1 MLALLG
7 SILVIHLFALMSP
20 GPDFVFV
27 TRTAIVESR
36 ARAILGVAGIVAGQI
51 IWSGLSLLG
60 LDILFQEFAGLQKI
74 IAFAGGCYLLWMA
87 FGILRSVWM
96 TLGVKPSAEKAEAH
110 ADASSDKTGGV
121 KHPFL
126 YGFFTNLANPKAL
139 VYFGSIFS
147 TFVTPDVDASARLL
161 LFVTMTV
168 EAFLWFA
175 AVALLFGSGPLR
187 EGYRRI
193 ARAIDAVTGVLFAGF
208 GIGLVV
214 SVLRNEA

>member
-1 MLALLG
+1 MPAAWNRSIEQPRSSSIVSDSTISANRHEDKSTPFKLARKK
-7 SILVIHLFALMSP
+7 LVPAKRTSSNATRLRRASAMSACEQS
-20 GPDFVFV
+20 V
-27 TRTAIVESR
+27 
-36 ARAILGVAGIVAGQI
+36 ARAAKSSTV
-51 IWSGLSLLG
+51 
-60 LDILFQEFAGLQKI
+60 
-74 IAFAGGCYLLWMA
+74 
-87 FGILRSVWM
+87 
-96 TLGVKPSAEKAEAH
+96 PSDAPAP
-110 ADASSDKTGGV
+110 ADDAGGV

-126 YGFFTNLANPKAL
+126 YGLFTNLANPKAL

>member
-87 FGILRSVWM
+87 FGILRSVWR
-96 TLGVKPSAEKAEAH
+96 TRAAKSSTVS
-110 ADASSDKTGGV
+110 ADAPAPADDAGGV

>member
-7 SILVIHLFALMSP
+7 SILVVHLFALMSP

-60 LDILFQEFAGLQKI
+60 LDILFQRFAGLQQI

-87 FGILRSVWM
+87 FGILRSVWLKRGI
-96 TLGVKPSAEKAEAH
+96 TPSADKADAH
-110 ADASSDKTGGV
+110 AGASSDKAGGV
-121 KHPFL
+121 RHPFL
-126 YGFFTNLANPKAL
+126 YGFLTNLANPKAL

-147 TFVTPDVDASARLL
+147 TFVTLDVDTAARIV
-161 LFVTMTV
+161 LFVAMTV

-175 AVALLFGSGPLR
+175 LVALLFGSGPLR

-193 ARAIDAVTGVLFAGF
+193 SRAIDAVTGVLFAGF
-208 GIGLVV
+208 GAGLIL
-214 SVLRNEA
+214 SVLRNRA

>member
-1 MLALLG
+1 MFALLG

-27 TRTAIVESR
+27 TRTAVVESR
-36 ARAILGVAGIVAGQI
+36 ARALLGVAGIVAGQI
-51 IWSGLSLLG
+51 VWSGLSLLG
-60 LDILFQEFAGLQKI
+60 LDILFQQFAGLQKI

-87 FGILRSVWM
+87 FGILRSVWR
-96 TLGVKPSAEKAEAH
+96 TRAAKSSTVS
-110 ADASSDKTGGV
+110 ADAPAPADDAGGV
-121 KHPFL
+121 KHAFL
-126 YGFFTNLANPKAL
+126 YGLFTNLANPKAL

>member
-1 MLALLG
+1 MFALLG

-27 TRTAIVESR
+27 TRTAVVESR
-36 ARAILGVAGIVAGQI
+36 ARALLGVAGIVAGQI
-51 IWSGLSLLG
+51 VWSGLSLLG
-60 LDILFQEFAGLQKI
+60 LDILFQQFAGLQKI

-87 FGILRSVWM
+87 FGILRSVWR
-96 TLGVKPSAEKAEAH
+96 TRAAKSSTVSAR
-110 ADASSDKTGGV
+110 ADDEGGV

-126 YGFFTNLANPKAL
+126 YGLFTNLANPKAL

>member
-1 MLALLG
+1 MLALLS

-27 TRTAIVESR
+27 TRTAFVESR
-36 ARAILGVAGIVAGQI
+36 ARALLGVAGIVAGQI

-60 LDILFQEFAGLQKI
+60 LDMLFQRFAGLQQI

-87 FGILRSVWM
+87 FGILRSVWL
-96 TLGVKPSAEKAEAH
+96 TRGVKPSVSSS
-110 ADASSDKTGGV
+110 DAPASTDKTGGV

-147 TFVTPDVDASARLL
+147 TFVTPDVDTSSRIV
-161 LFVTMTV
+161 LFVAMTV

-175 AVALLFGSGPLR
+175 LVALLFGSGPLR

-208 GIGLVV
+208 GAGLIV
-214 SVLRNEA
+214 SSIRN